1 MDFNIQ
7 VKEIRRKLNL
17 SQTEFSKT
25 FNIPLRSIQNWEQGY
40 RSPDTATKSYLKII
54 SEDPEMVKYLLE
66 K

>member
-7 VKEIRRKLNL
+7 VKEIRSKLNL

-40 RSPDTATKSYLKII
+40 R
-54 SEDPEMVKYLLE
+54 
-66 K
+66 

>member
-1 MDFNIQ
+1 MT
-7 VKEIRRKLNL
+7 
-17 SQTEFSKT
+17 QTEFSKT